1 MPTTKKSR
9 PSKRDSPKRP
19 HDRLFGPVPG
29 AKPLY
34 DAMLKFVTKARL
46 RRESSGE
53 IRAAV
58 RNMADLALA
67 EIDQR
72 VDF

>member
-1 MPTTKKSR
+1 MPTAKKGLA
-9 PSKRDSPKRP
+9 PKRDGPKP
-19 HDRLFGPVPG
+19 HDRLFGSVPG

-67 EIDQR
+67 EIDSR
-72 VDF
+72 VDI